1 MQYVSVFWLF
11 LSKNRYFAQK
21 LYSFKRLFICV
32 LWYLLFINVCIFY
45 ILSYTLSYMK
55 YIFVKIFLF
64 QFFLW
69 LFFCSIFFYFYHKKY
84 NTWFT
89 WVPIHSMSHNV
100 VTEWSRAVVKVY
112 VWDAFLGLGVSIGS
126 HAILTSKHMIAG
138 SEWYTVLLSDGSI
151 SKVNDIE
158 YSESSDLAL
167 LIIERA
173 VDFFVPVIESQDFL
187 QKGDFVI
194 GIWMIDFWYT
204 PLAQLGILSS
214 LDASWWPD
222 PLKQWLLLSDI
233 DIQSGDSGWPLFD
246 IHGNLIGIQS
256 AHTHGRIGSW
266 STPVDSNIIA
276 TNFSF
281 ETLTKN

>member
-1 MQYVSVFWLF
+1 
-11 LSKNRYFAQK
+11 
-21 LYSFKRLFICV
+21 
-32 LWYLLFINVCIFY
+32 
-45 ILSYTLSYMK
+45 MK

-126 HAILTSKHMIAG
+126 HAILTSNHMIAG
-138 SEWYTVLLSDGSI
+138 SEWYTVLLSDGSFA
-151 SKVNDIE
+151 KVNDIE

-167 LIIERA
+167 LKIERA
-173 VDFFVPVIESQDFL
+173 VDFIVPVIESQDFL
-187 QKGDFVI
+187 QRGDFVI

-214 LDASWWPD
+214 LDASWWSD
-222 PLKQWLLLSDI
+222 PLRQWLLLSDI

-246 IHGNLIGIQS
+246 MYGNLIGIQS
-256 AHTHGRIGSW
+256 ANTLGRRISW
-266 STPVDSNIIA
+266 STPVDSNIIS

-281 ETLTKN
+281 NTSTKN